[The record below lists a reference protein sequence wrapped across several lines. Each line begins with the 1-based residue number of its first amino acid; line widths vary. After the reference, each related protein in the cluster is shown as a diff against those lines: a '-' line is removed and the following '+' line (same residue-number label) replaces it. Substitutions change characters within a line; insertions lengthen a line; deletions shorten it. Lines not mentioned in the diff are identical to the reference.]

1 MYVCRRFYMESL
13 EEMFGIPTVRTSKRL
28 SRVVAARLRPFG
40 ITPEQWTV
48 LKRVSEAEYSTQK
61 QLAERA
67 DKDQATLTK
76 ILDLLEKQNWI
87 QRIRN
92 PEDRRSFFIQ
102 ITEDGLRL
110 KAEVTP
116 AVEQVFFELTSELNE
131 QQVKIY
137 TETLQKLEYR
147 AEQLLQDSEDMR

>member
-1 MYVCRRFYMESL
+1 MESL

-87 QRIRN
+87 QRVRN
-92 PEDRRSFFIQ
+92 PEDAARFYSNNRR
-102 ITEDGLRL
+102 R
-110 KAEVTP
+110 P
-116 AVEQVFFELTSELNE
+116 AFKNRSDAFCRTGIFRINISAKRAASKDL
-131 QQVKIY
+131 
-137 TETLQKLEYR
+137 YR
-147 AEQLLQDSEDMR
+147 HFTKT

>member
-1 MYVCRRFYMESL
+1 MLFRS
-13 EEMFGIPTVRTSKRL
+13 
-28 SRVVAARLRPFG
+28 
-40 ITPEQWTV
+40 
-48 LKRVSEAEYSTQK
+48 
-61 QLAERA
+61 
-67 DKDQATLTK
+67 K

-110 KAEVTP
+110 KTDVTP

-147 AEQLLQDSEDMR
+147 AEQLLQDAEDLR